1 MGKDLMAERHLLSFV
16 SELSSNCD
24 SWNDNSL
31 EPIIFTKLLIECGL
45 SDTVLD
51 PVLHILKLTLNP
63 NKDAQMRTRFLLLIP
78 EIFSNKFLPKSFESI
93 INGMIM
99 PNIIWKAGKSANAV
113 RMSAVPSLALIMQI
127 DIIKSIHVN

>member
-1 MGKDLMAERHLLSFV
+1 MAERHLLSFV

-113 RMSAVPSLALIMQI
+113 RMSAVASLALIMQI